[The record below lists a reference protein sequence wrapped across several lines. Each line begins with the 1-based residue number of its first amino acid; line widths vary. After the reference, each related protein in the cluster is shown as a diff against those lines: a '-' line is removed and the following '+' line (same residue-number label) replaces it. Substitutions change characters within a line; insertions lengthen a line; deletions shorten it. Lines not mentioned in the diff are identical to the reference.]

1 MHAVE
6 RLDEGECVSFERL
19 KVGSRGEV
27 SCRSS
32 LCQYKTGMLKSN
44 LTVLREWFGKPRGD
58 ARLLQQHQMPS
69 AVKDWIGVGPDLRH

>member
-44 LTVLREWFGKPRGD
+44 LTVLRDQEEMHAFCSNISSK
-58 ARLLQQHQMPS
+58 RLDRRRP
-69 AVKDWIGVGPDLRH
+69 GP

>member
-58 ARLLQQHQMPS
+58 ARLQQHQMPS
-69 AVKDWIGVGPDLRH
+69 VKDWIGVGPDLRH

>member
-44 LTVLREWFGKPRGD
+44 LTVLREWFGKTKRRCTPF
-58 ARLLQQHQMPS
+58 AATS

>member
-44 LTVLREWFGKPRGD
+44 LTVLRIQEEMHAF
-58 ARLLQQHQMPS
+58 AATS